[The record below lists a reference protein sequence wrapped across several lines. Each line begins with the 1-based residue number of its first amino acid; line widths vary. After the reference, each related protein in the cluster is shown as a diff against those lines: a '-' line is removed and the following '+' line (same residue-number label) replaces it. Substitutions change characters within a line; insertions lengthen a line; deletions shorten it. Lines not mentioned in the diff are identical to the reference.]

1 MGISYFLTILKESG
15 STPKACNP
23 PSKSISPK
31 NNEVSEP
38 SPKTKENMRKV
49 KSEEDFMK
57 VQVPWI
63 L

>member
-1 MGISYFLTILKESG
+1 MTVSLYFMSLFKGSEETELSSDLPKHKTLK
-15 STPKACNP
+15 
-23 PSKSISPK
+23 
-31 NNEVSEP
+31 SETVDP
-38 SPKTKENMRKV
+38 SPRTKERMRKV

>member
-1 MGISYFLTILKESG
+1 MTFGLYFMSLFKSVSEG
-15 STPKACNP
+15 KTPKGFNP
-23 PSKSISPK
+23 PKLTP
-31 NNEVSEP
+31 VVDP
-38 SPKTKENMRKV
+38 SPRTKENMRKV

>member
-1 MGISYFLTILKESG
+1 MGFSYFITLLREIEKVKIVPVKS
-15 STPKACNP
+15 PHI
-23 PSKSISPK
+23 PSVELSPR
-31 NNEVSEP
+31 
-38 SPKTKENMRKV
+38 TKEKMRKV

>member
-1 MGISYFLTILKESG
+1 MSLFKSVSEGK
-15 STPKACNP
+15 TPKGFNP
-23 PSKSISPK
+23 PKLTP
-31 NNEVSEP
+31 VVDP
-38 SPKTKENMRKV
+38 SPRTKENMRKV

>member
-1 MGISYFLTILKESG
+1 MTFGLYFMSLF
-15 STPKACNP
+15 KAV
-23 PSKSISPK
+23 SEVKSPK
-31 NNEVSEP
+31 KFNSPELKMVVDP
-38 SPKTKENMRKV
+38 SPRTKELLRKV